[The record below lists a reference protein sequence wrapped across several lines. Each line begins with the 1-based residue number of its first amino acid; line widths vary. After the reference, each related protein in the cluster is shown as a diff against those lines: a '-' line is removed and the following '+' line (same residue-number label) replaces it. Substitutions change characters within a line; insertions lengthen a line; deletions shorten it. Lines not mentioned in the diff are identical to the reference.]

1 MNLLE
6 ELIFMRDFVILF
18 LNHLL
23 QSRILLIVIKQKR
36 EREEKKRIFSSHSL
50 TSLTIYLSE
59 KKIVLS

>member
-36 EREEKKRIFSSHSL
+36 ERERRKKEDFFFAL
-50 TSLTIYLSE
+50 THFFDHLF
-59 KKIVLS
+59 K